1 MERQIMLEITG
12 EENRLAKQIQL
23 LEQQLWQAKKEKS
36 KVAKLRQAY
45 RENIQIQNQGSGS
58 Q

>member
-36 KVAKLRQAY
+36 KVSKLRQAY